1 MTLGLKMKPN
11 YFTYYKLVMNKSIH
25 YKFVIKQGISLLKE
39 PMKCYVSQAW
49 SVCTSEEIY
58 FKNTIYICGQ
68 TFTHT

>member
-39 PMKCYVSQAW
+39 PMKCYVSQA
-49 SVCTSEEIY
+49 
-58 FKNTIYICGQ
+58 
-68 TFTHT
+68 